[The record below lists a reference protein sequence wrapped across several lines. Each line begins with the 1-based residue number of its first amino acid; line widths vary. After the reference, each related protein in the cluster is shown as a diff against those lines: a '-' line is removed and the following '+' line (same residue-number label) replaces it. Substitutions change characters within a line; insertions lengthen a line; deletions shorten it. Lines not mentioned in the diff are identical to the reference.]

1 MRISYMINKAMSGYQ
16 DKQLSLQSEQWQ
28 DCIVLK
34 RVFIDIRYDI

>member
-1 MRISYMINKAMSGYQ
+1 MINKAMSGCQ

-28 DCIVLK
+28 DCVVLK